1 MLANTVAQ
9 MFLKKRTH
17 NSNLE
22 SSDQE
27 KKKKDKGEKTQPNL
41 QSQRRQKRVLTDRRL
56 KPNRDITVT
65 EVGMFPQPEG
75 SDASPG
81 MKAAIGSS

>member
-27 KKKKDKGEKTQPNL
+27 KKKK
-41 QSQRRQKRVLTDRRL
+41 R
-56 KPNRDITVT
+56 
-65 EVGMFPQPEG
+65 
-75 SDASPG
+75 
-81 MKAAIGSS
+81 